1 QYHGINNINFL
12 GFVTH
17 DILAQKYQ
25 DADLFVFP
33 TLGEGYGMVVL
44 EALSTGTPVLISNL
58 AGGDDAIENYKNG
71 LVYEATSE
79 ASLKS
84 ALDWFIEHRDMIPQ
98 MSKEA
103 YETAQKLTWEK
114 YHKLYAENILNI
126 LNK

>member
-1 QYHGINNINFL
+1 MLKIIKEYSPNEIEINLAGSFNENNEIIKQYHGINNINFL

-58 AGGDDAIENYKNG
+58 AGGDDAIENYKTD
-71 LVYEATSE
+71 LYMKQLPKHL
-79 ASLKS
+79 LK
-84 ALDWFIEHRDMIPQ
+84 AH
-98 MSKEA
+98 
-103 YETAQKLTWEK
+103 
-114 YHKLYAENILNI
+114 
-126 LNK
+126 